1 MHRTLYTPAMI
12 ETFRTCRRAY
22 DLAFLRTMPETE
34 KLSVIC
40 KQVILRGLAEIHKGK
55 ICSVTN
61 VQKFMGQN
69 WPLDK
74 ASDQLKDK
82 DHATKAF
89 LYVYKTLSRYVAK
102 PYASPEQ
109 KIVGVALKVRAR
121 VPHVRVYLEDTLD
134 LILWSPEEKKLE
146 FVDFQIQPVRAFD
159 PAWPNSSV
167 VVRKFLAERLQ
178 TRWQFDTLSLVTQ
191 RVGLQEYSPLRNNI
205 EETTYRLHWSEL
217 VKTLEEIKAFEQ
229 VPPKEELMRQS
240 AHCWHCE
247 TIENRIASA
256 QDDEQFAISLTA

>member
-22 DLAFLRTMPETE
+22 DLAFLRTIPETE

-40 KQVILRGLAEIHKGK
+40 KQIILRGLAEINKGK
-55 ICSVTN
+55 ICSVTH

-74 ASDQLKDK
+74 ASDQDK

-89 LYVYKTLSRYVAK
+89 LYVYKTLSRYVSK
-102 PYASPEQ
+102 PYTSSEQ

-167 VVRKFLAERLQ
+167 IVRKFLAERLQ

-217 VKTLEEIKAFEQ
+217 VKTLEEIKTFEQ
-229 VPPKEELMRQS
+229 TPPKEELMRQTG
-240 AHCWHCE
+240 HCWHCE
-247 TIENRIASA
+247 TIESRIASA
-256 QDDEQFAISLTA
+256 YEDEQFAISLTA